1 MRSIVRAS
9 DSRMMPASAGITRDS
24 LHYSLFFFIVSVLNN
39 EALYE
44 TYYEEVIEEAK
55 LSDTLHK
62 FSKQDLHLA
71 VMNKFY
77 GYQ

>member
-1 MRSIVRAS
+1 M
-9 DSRMMPASAGITRDS
+9 
-24 LHYSLFFFIVSVLNN
+24 SVLNN

-62 FSKQDLHLA
+62 YSAQDLDLA
-71 VMNKFY
+71 VMNKFM

>member
-1 MRSIVRAS
+1 M
-9 DSRMMPASAGITRDS
+9 
-24 LHYSLFFFIVSVLNN
+24 SVLNN

-55 LSDTLHK
+55 LSETLHK
-62 FSKQDLHLA
+62 YSEQDLHLA
-71 VMNKFY
+71 VMNKFL

>member
-1 MRSIVRAS
+1 M
-9 DSRMMPASAGITRDS
+9 
-24 LHYSLFFFIVSVLNN
+24 SVLNN

-44 TYYEEVIEEAK
+44 TYYDEVIEEAK

-62 FSKQDLHLA
+62 FSEKDLHLA
-71 VMNKFY
+71 VMNKFL